1 MLEDGPLLL
10 WSALH
15 KPLSGLRIRAEHHFL
30 SWIWLVPDISDK
42 NCIRDGSLLSWAG
55 HPGVN
60 TIPCHL
66 LRLWLVNDW
75 NGDLLLV
82 NDKNGGIWLANSIS
96 LGHKE
101 CLEMKVKEGLWL
113 CMFIC
118 KVRRGATNHTSP
130 DHGHQT
136 VTRTQPPVYNPCFTI
151 PNGLL
156 QILQSVSKQRYS
168 RITAECLGF

>member
-1 MLEDGPLLL
+1 MDHSYCEALSINHYPGWGSEQSITSYLGSDLCQIFQIKIV
-10 WSALH
+10 SAMAH
-15 KPLSGLRIRAEHHFL
+15 CYHERVTRGLTP
-30 SWIWLVPDISDK
+30 S
-42 NCIRDGSLLSWAG
+42 
-55 HPGVN
+55 
-60 TIPCHL
+60 TIPCHKL
-66 LRLWLVNDW
+66 SLTLVNDW
-75 NGDLLLV
+75 NGDLWLV
-82 NDKNGGIWLANSIS
+82 NDKNGAIWLANSKS

-101 CLEMKVKEGLWL
+101 CLEMKLKEGLWL

-118 KVRRGATNHTSP
+118 KVRGSTTNRTSL